1 MAICCQWYEYKT
13 AGKQHLKQHIQAIH
27 KGIEYP
33 CDHCG
38 YTARNLC
45 QVRNHV
51 LVYHNSIWPC
61 TILNRERAL
70 VMMVFNAT
78 NVNIKKIK
86 NHDIFHLKCSYKL

>member
-1 MAICCQWYEYKT
+1 MEGLYILVIIVVIK
-13 AGKQHLKQHIQAIH
+13 LKN
-27 KGIEYP
+27 KVELE
-33 CDHCG
+33 
-38 YTARNLC
+38 TR
-45 QVRNHV
+45 V